1 MVRRATKEKETHDRV
16 VKNKENIMERL
27 KQLIEAP
34 ERKNKENETEAI
46 FAEIMPEPFLD
57 PHVQEVSKIPS
68 RIKVQVVVSWV

>member
-1 MVRRATKEKETHDRV
+1 
-16 VKNKENIMERL
+16 MERL

-68 RIKVQVVVSWV
+68 RIKNGTLIQRKAILASMAHVGAL

>member
-1 MVRRATKEKETHDRV
+1 
-16 VKNKENIMERL
+16 MERL

-46 FAEIMPEPFLD
+46 FAEIMPKPFLD

>member
-1 MVRRATKEKETHDRV
+1 
-16 VKNKENIMERL
+16 MERL

-46 FAEIMPEPFLD
+46 FAEIMPETFLD